1 MDKCMDQKMDK
12 NENSKLISMNK
23 LYYILKMCAIL

>member
-1 MDKCMDQKMDK
+1 MDQKIDK
-12 NENSKLISMNK
+12 NECIENSKLIRMNK